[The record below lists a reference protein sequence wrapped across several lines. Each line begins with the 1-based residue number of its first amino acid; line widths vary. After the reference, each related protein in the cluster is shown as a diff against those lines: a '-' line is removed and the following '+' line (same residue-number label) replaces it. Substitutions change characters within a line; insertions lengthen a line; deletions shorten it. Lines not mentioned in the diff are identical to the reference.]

1 MLGLVWGLWQ
11 ADVFGPSPGL
21 IVVTSFGTPSSLT
34 NPENKLPRLDL
45 ALPIR
50 FSWGR
55 LEPSFSVAK
64 AEYDQVSS
72 GDDSY
77 TMWGLSLGGDGSFG
91 MFSFTAEVTW
101 GQNLGGGSYRGAEG
115 DVPVLLVN
123 PTTNQGYIA
132 DSSSLAFF
140 IDVGFKF
147 GPSKVNVMYGQ
158 IEYENDEGPAALPT
172 LFKYTQK
179 FYGISWAI
187 GVAKGFTIRPE
198 LMFYD
203 YDKDAQIAGST
214 INQGKEWLL
223 GLQFMLVF

>member
-1 MLGLVWGLWQ
+1 V
-11 ADVFGPSPGL
+11 GPSSGL
-21 IVVTSFGTPSSLT
+21 GIATTGFGFLS
-34 NPENKLPRLDL
+34 NPENKLPRVDL

-50 FSWGR
+50 FPWGR
-55 LEPSFSVAK
+55 IEPSVTFAK
-64 AEYDQVSS
+64 AEYDQSPT
-72 GDDSY
+72 GDDDY
-77 TMWGLSLGGDGSFG
+77 TMWGVSLGGTGSFG
-91 MFSFTAEVTW
+91 MFSFTAEATW

-115 DVPVLLVN
+115 DTPIAYPDSN
-123 PTTNQGYIA
+123 GNSKIA
-132 DSSSLAFF
+132 DSNSFAWF
-140 IDVGFKF
+140 IDLGFKF
-147 GPSKVNVMYGQ
+147 GPSKVDVMYGQ
-158 IEYENDEGPAALPT
+158 IDYENDEGPASLPT
-172 LFKYTQK
+172 LFDYTQK